1 MVARCLWFDSGIIT
15 ENEFLSSVI
24 FLVYNWFMFYGLADW
39 QFWLN
44 GLYFIFLAII
54 LFFVPGW
61 CLLDLAKVG
70 RKMSRTT
77 KLFLSPVLG
86 LSVFTLVIWLGGMLG
101 FYQALYFYLAAG
113 VSLAI
118 YLGIKKWRAGW
129 RFSLSKKNLL
139 PLFLLIILGLGIQMP
154 AIFTSGLRSNEGVR
168 FFFTN
173 NQDGLMHLGFIN
185 SLAEDFPPLR
195 PEVNDYL
202 YDYHYF
208 SDLLMAQFVRLGVP
222 AINIFCQYLPIFIS
236 IFTTGLVYQAVFFV
250 TKKRSAAVFTT
261 LVFLLAGDGGWLLNV
276 FLRGGNG
283 WAMASFDNGADQ
295 FLNMPFAVAKLI
307 FVAAW
312 LSLNYFWQH
321 KNQKMLFL
329 LALLLIP
336 LTLFKVYWLFFFIG
350 GWGVTLAV
358 RWFQA
363 WQKKQVKPLLIKES
377 LVAGAILFC
386 SWFLLQSIVTTGDS
400 LHFIPQVW
408 PREIAAAQH
417 LNWQNWFLR
426 EQVFLEAQNQPRLVL
441 ENSKLLLVALI
452 FVFGARLFGLL
463 PNKKARLLLRSEN
476 VWFFYTSFFV
486 WTFFGFNFLQEKG
499 GFNTFNFLIL
509 AATALSF
516 LLGAN
521 LVVWWESDLGRAAHT
536 HTRLAGLGKLAVV
549 LIFLLLAPRTFYNW
563 RNYVKTTAAPDF
575 TVGLYETDFLEL
587 LAQAKKS
594 TDYDDLSVVAP
605 KNERF
610 TQASVIPGLIGRK
623 TYLSNQFILETH
635 NYDFSAPADKLQAIW
650 QETSQ
655 IAWQEQLQ
663 DLGVSAVIL
672 ETSDLDKLSSQLR
685 ESLQPSF
692 SNAAGM
698 LILLDSEL

>member
-1 MVARCLWFDSGIIT
+1 MI
-15 ENEFLSSVI
+15 
-24 FLVYNWFMFYGLADW
+24 YGLADW

-44 GLYFIFLAII
+44 GFYFIFLATV

-61 CLLDLAKVG
+61 WLLNLIRVNQKI
-70 RKMSRTT
+70 SRAT
-77 KLFLSPVLG
+77 KLFLCPVLG
-86 LSVFTLVIWLGGMLG
+86 LSIFTLLIWLGGTLG
-101 FYQALYFYLAAG
+101 FYQILYVYLVAAFG
-113 VSLAI
+113 LTV
-118 YLGIKKWRAGW
+118 YYGIKKWRTGW

-139 PLFLLIILGLGIQMP
+139 PLFLLIIFGLGLQMP
-154 AIFTSGLRSNEGVR
+154 AIFTSGLRSSEGVR

-185 SLAEDFPPLR
+185 ALAEDFPPLR

-222 AINIFCQYLPIFIS
+222 AINVFCQYLPIFIS

-250 TKKRSAAVFTT
+250 TKKRSAAVLTT
-261 LVFLLAGDGGWLLNV
+261 LVFLLAGDGGWLLNI
-276 FLRGGNG
+276 FLQGGNG

-312 LSLNYFWQH
+312 LSLNYFWQS
-321 KNQKMLFL
+321 KNQKALFL
-329 LALLLIP
+329 LPLLLIP

-350 GWGVTLAV
+350 GWGITLAV
-358 RWFQA
+358 RWFQT
-363 WQKKQVKPLLIKES
+363 WRKKQIGSLLIKES
-377 LVAGAILFC
+377 LIAGVVLFC

-408 PREIAAAQH
+408 PREIAAAHH

-426 EQVFLEAQNQPRLVL
+426 EQVFLEAQNQPRLIL
-441 ENSKLLLVALI
+441 ENAKLLLAALI
-452 FVFGARLFGLL
+452 FVFGVRLFGLL
-463 PNKKARLLLRSEN
+463 PNKKARSLLHSEN
-476 VWFFYTSFFV
+476 IWFFYPSFFV

-516 LLGAN
+516 LLGVKLA
-521 LVVWWESDLGRAAHT
+521 VWWDSKKPAY
-536 HTRLAGLGKLAVV
+536 LGKLAVV
-549 LIFLLLAPRTFYNW
+549 VIFLLLAPRTFYNW
-563 RNYVKTTAAPDF
+563 WNYVQTTAAPDF

-587 LAQAKKS
+587 LLQAKKS
-594 TDYDDLSVVAP
+594 TRYGDLFVVAP

-635 NYDFSAPADKLQAIW
+635 NYDFSAQAEKLKTIW
-650 QETSQ
+650 QENDP
-655 IAWQEQLQ
+655 IAWQEQLR
-663 DLGVSAVIL
+663 DLGAVAVIL
-672 ETSDLDKLSSQLR
+672 ETSDLESLTPPVR
-685 ESLQPSF
+685 ENLQPSF
-692 SNAAGM
+692 SNKAGM